1 MSKRIL
7 LTSFVALC
15 LVCSVMA
22 VAEADTHTITYTAG
36 QGGVGADQ
44 TQTVTFGDTFTTKP
58 ANTFSKPNATFAGW
72 QSVETSSSWTQPNT
86 TYTYD
91 INGDITMRAL
101 WTCDNGY
108 SLNSVPDLKVL
119 IGETYGTDYGYV
131 NHSGIFDNDGSNAT
145 QAGLGISNADTW
157 SVIYDDNK
165 GKITGKAICST
176 QPGTNDWDGNATT
189 ATNVTGDFTNG
200 YQCWCQID
208 SYAPNSGSATAL
220 SAPWVF
226 YSDLSSAS
234 NCADSC
240 AFGCVRALQ
249 GYAISFRDAVFGSLN
264 AGACEGNTITVQWS
278 DTTQAEIDANN
289 AGTITYGGDIRTPR
303 SATQIQGKRFKGWRF
318 VASGGSYTK

>member
-91 INGDITMRAL
+91 INGDITMQAL

-108 SLNSVPDLKVL
+108 SLNSVPDLKIL

-165 GKITGKAICST
+165 T
-176 QPGTNDWDGNATT
+176 
-189 ATNVTGDFTNG
+189 
-200 YQCWCQID
+200 
-208 SYAPNSGSATAL
+208 
-220 SAPWVF
+220 
-226 YSDLSSAS
+226 SSPVS
-234 NCADSC
+234 HHD
-240 AFGCVRALQ
+240 CVW
-249 GYAISFRDAVFGSLN
+249 I
-264 AGACEGNTITVQWS
+264 
-278 DTTQAEIDANN
+278 
-289 AGTITYGGDIRTPR
+289 
-303 SATQIQGKRFKGWRF
+303 
-318 VASGGSYTK
+318 